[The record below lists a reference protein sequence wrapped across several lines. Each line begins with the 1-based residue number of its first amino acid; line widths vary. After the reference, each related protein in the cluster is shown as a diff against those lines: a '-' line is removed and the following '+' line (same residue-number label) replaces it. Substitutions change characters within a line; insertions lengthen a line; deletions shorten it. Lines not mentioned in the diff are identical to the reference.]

1 MQAANEASNK
11 HICYTGSDVEMNV
24 AVSRTSEFF
33 TGDVRWYEYSPSKKE
48 MTHHLVIS
56 LQKWNS

>member
-1 MQAANEASNK
+1 
-11 HICYTGSDVEMNV
+11 MNV